1 MMLVLGLFAFQ
12 LQTLPYQS
20 LQRDVDYR
28 WPVNNRIGLRPLPQF
43 LGVNEEKIT
52 LSGVLL
58 PEITGGK
65 FSLLVLNLM
74 ADQGKVWPLLDGSGT
89 IYGLF
94 LINGVSETQTEFF
107 ANGLARKIEFTL
119 TLTRVDDSLSTML
132 GDVNSWGE
140 GVLNQ
145 AGGVVSQTATK
156 IGGLL
161 A

>member
-1 MMLVLGLFAFQ
+1 MMLVLGMFVFQ

-28 WPVNNRIGLRPLPQF
+28 WPANNRIGLRPLPQF

-65 FSLLVLNLM
+65 LSLLTLNLM
-74 ADQGKVWPLLDGSGT
+74 ADQGMVWPLLDGSGT

-94 LINGVSETQTEFF
+94 LINSVSETQTEFF
-107 ANGLARKIEFTL
+107 SNGMARKIEFTL

-140 GVLNQ
+140 GILNQ
-145 AGGVVSQTATK
+145 AGGLVNQAAATA
-156 IGGLL
+156 GGLF